1 MARKTLS
8 ILLALCMVLSLMPF
22 GAFAANDAAAAENA
36 ATDGATYVP
45 AYQIVSGGHYLI
57 TTGDSGS
64 VNALN
69 GGANNVSATAVDV
82 NQDGTITVDD
92 SALVWTASTESDKIV
107 LKSSLNRYLQIQ
119 TGWGSTTPTL
129 RTSSSAYSGW
139 FYGYYQLQRQ
149 GSSSTYTVYFNNG
162 SFAVTTSDTDAR
174 LYLFVEEGTA
184 DPGTPPAPPVP
195 ELETGTYV
203 VVADNAALTAVHSNE
218 HAVGGTEAYVY
229 NGLSGVPFTEGET
242 TPTYNMVWNVEA
254 VDGGFTFSNDGKYL
268 SATYVSGTNSATS
281 DLVVSDV
288 VDVWKVSNHQMHSAN
303 SDKYLCYAS
312 DVNVFTV
319 RSSSSAATLTFI
331 PVDPVAPCAHDDV
344 DVVNA
349 KDATC
354 TEDGYTGDLACTVCG
369 EVVEYGEVVAALGH
383 NWGEWTVVTPAGDT
397 TPGEETRTCSRCGEV
412 ETRELEPLNAPTYEQ
427 ADRLVDGVEYL
438 IVSTNQDG
446 TAYILANPGASSSG
460 TALGSKEVTIV
471 NGKIKVVAPDALW
484 TATANGNRFNLSN
497 EGGYL
502 EGRSGN
508 VKIYDKVNYTDR
520 GWEYKDNQLQHVG
533 GTYPYNLYY
542 VDGFGGSSTNNLDAK
557 VYLFALE
564 GAVLPC
570 QHDEVNVIGEKAA
583 TCTEDG
589 YTGDIVCASCGAEL
603 EKGEVVPALGHNWSE
618 WTVTVPVGEYTPG
631 EETRTCS
638 RCGETEIREIE
649 PLHIPTYEQVDRLVD
664 GVEYLIVSTNQ
675 DGTAY
680 LVTNPGATSG
690 GAAMGKTEVTI
701 ANGKITGYHDGTLWT
716 ATSEAGQMKLIN
728 DGGYLEGG
736 SNAIKIYTAPKY
748 TDRGWTYT
756 DSFLQYVGGTYTY
769 ELYYTGTSFT
779 HRSFNSGSAM
789 NSVYLFALEGA
800 VQPCQHENLTE
811 HAAKA
816 ASCTEAGNDAYW
828 ECNDCHKLF
837 SDAAAQTEIDEPV
850 VYEALGHVWGE
861 WETVTAPGAT
871 TRGSEKR
878 VCSRCG
884 EEETRATDPTGVLE
898 PGTYVIVIGGNAV
911 TTVRSANSAQGGTT
925 DYIYTGLDGVPYVDG
940 ETEATAE
947 MIFTVEAVE
956 GGYVIHSGDSYL
968 SGTYAGTT
976 GDLAISDQSDVWVI
990 DGTMLKSTNAS
1001 AGNSGKF
1008 LGYHIAE
1015 DMFSMRSYRPES
1027 PDANLELDVVFYPVE
1042 AFVCDH
1048 ASTEVCDAVE
1058 ATCTEAGYTGDTY
1071 CTVCGEKLADGE
1083 AIPALGHSWDEGVV
1097 TTRPTGAAEGV
1108 KTFTC
1113 LRCGETRTESIP
1125 KLVNPFVDV
1134 AAGKFYFEPVLWAFY
1149 SDPQVTSGVTD
1160 TTFMP
1165 DRICTRAHVVTFL
1178 WRANGCPEPQS
1189 LTSEFKDVKDTSK
1202 YYYKAVLWAAEQGIT
1217 TGYKDGTFRP
1227 DAECTRGQV
1236 VTFLWRANGSP
1247 DPTSTTNPFADVA
1260 NGQYYTTAVLWAVE
1274 QGITQGRT
1282 PTTFGPNDS
1291 CTRGH
1296 VVTFLYRAY
1305 AD

>member
-22 GAFAANDAAAAENA
+22 GAFAAENDTVTYELTDQLVEGVEYLIVSANDGEAVALTNDGGSKGTTPVTIVDGKIELDNANAVWTSATDSSGKLNLGNGGKWLKGASGGLSFSNSMVTDRTWTYVSNQLISYGAYKVYYDATNNEFVSSRSTSEKVYLFAKEGSIAPPAQLEPGTYMIVISGHALTANRSAEKQENA
-36 ATDGATYVP
+36 
-45 AYQIVSGGHYLI
+45 GGWGY
-57 TTGDSGS
+57 
-64 VNALN
+64 
-69 GGANNVSATAVDV
+69 
-82 NQDGTITVDD
+82 
-92 SALVWTASTESDKIV
+92 TAST
-107 LKSSLNRYLQIQ
+107 Y
-119 TGWGSTTPTL
+119 TGLDAVAYTEGMAF
-129 RTSSSAYSGW
+129 SSSMVW
-139 FYGYYQLQRQ
+139 
-149 GSSSTYTVYFNNG
+149 TVSAVEGGFAISNNG
-162 SFAVTTSDTDAR
+162 NR
-174 LYLFVEEGTA
+174 L
-184 DPGTPPAPPVP
+184 
-195 ELETGTYV
+195 
-203 VVADNAALTAVHSNE
+203 
-218 HAVGGTEAYVY
+218 VG
-229 NGLSGVPFTEGET
+229 
-242 TPTYNMVWNVEA
+242 
-254 VDGGFTFSNDGKYL
+254 
-268 SATYVSGTNSATS
+268 TYVSGSSLNQG
-281 DLVVSDV
+281 DLNVGEAE
-288 VDVWKVSNHQMHSAN
+288 DVWTLSSGKLVSAN
-303 SDKYLCYAS
+303 AGKQLAYESAQ
-312 DVNVFTV
+312 NMFTV
-319 RSSSSAATLTFI
+319 RSSGGDVTLV
-331 PVDPVAPCAHDDV
+331 PVDPADACQHEEF
-344 DVVNA
+344 DVVGEKA
-349 KDATC
+349 ATC
-354 TEDGYTGDLACTVCG
+354 TEDGYTGDVVCSNCG
-369 EVVEYGEVVAALGH
+369 EVLESGEVVAALGH

-460 TALGSKEVTIV
+460 TALGSKEATIV

-589 YTGDIVCASCGAEL
+589 YTGDIVCASCGVEL

-701 ANGKITGYHDGTLWT
+701 ADGKITGYHDGTLWT

-816 ASCTEAGNDAYW
+816 ANCTEAGNDAYW

-884 EEETRATDPTGVLE
+884 EEETRATDPTGDLE

-1048 ASTEVCDAVE
+1048 ASTVVRDAVE

-1083 AIPALGHSWDEGVV
+1083 EIPALGHSWDEGVV

-1189 LTSEFKDVKDTSK
+1189 LTSEFMDVKDTSK

-1305 AD
+1305 A